1 MRRASIGLTLLF
13 GLAIGAGN
21 VAAASSPKSAEPAS
35 SSTTPSDKLRLLLDL
50 VQDPDIRT
58 YLEQRRAV
66 VAGQPGSDP
75 SNTMAGG
82 LGDGLQNL
90 RNRVRALASAVPHL
104 PEQFANAGGM
114 LTDMLTRGDAISLA
128 LFLPAFVALGLGG
141 EWMFRASTR
150 SLQRWLLALQLQT
163 ARERVLAVF
172 TRLAYSLGMITSY
185 AIGSIGAFLLFDW
198 SRGFKE
204 VLLALLL
211 ASLFGRLAYVVG
223 RFLLA
228 PGAARFRVVPMGTG
242 EARFLFDRLV
252 LLGLLLGVGSQLIAL
267 LAAFG
272 FDAISQ
278 ELCADALGVGILS
291 MMLEAVWRYPHEVAD
306 PADEGAEPAG
316 PVLTDESE
324 RDAPTLAE
332 AAAQADVVVVAPEPM
347 AWAPEWHHLR
357 RRATR
362 IILSLVFVLS
372 WCFWVADAATPFWV
386 LLFGVGLPAAVVLA
400 QRSIRHVLRP
410 GGRDAAFKASR
421 LDVVFLERGVR
432 TLLIAGG
439 AVVLAHLIG
448 LDVASLTMQDTVG
461 TRISRAVLG
470 VVVVVLVADFL
481 WHVIAALIDR
491 KLAKTLGGGEAT
503 DGSGHSARLQTLL
516 PILKNLSLA
525 VLAVVTAMMLLA
537 AIGVEIGPLIASAGV
552 VGVAIGFG
560 AQTLVKDIIS
570 GIFYLIDDAFR
581 IGEYIQ
587 SGTYKGTVESFSLRS
602 VKLRHQRGA
611 LYTVPFGILGAVQ
624 NQSRDWVVDKISIN
638 VPYETDLDRV
648 RKIVKRIGEAL
659 AEDPELGPEI
669 LKPLKLQGVAQFGDY
684 AVQLQTKMM
693 TKPGDVQ
700 FAARRRALMMIKS
713 EFQTHGIG
721 FALPMVHVSGEG
733 SEAAAA
739 QRALSI
745 VKGAQ
750 ANAAE

>member
-35 SSTTPSDKLRLLLDL
+35 SSTAPSDKLRLLLDL

-272 FDAISQ
+272 FDLISQ

-316 PVLTDESE
+316 PVLG
-324 RDAPTLAE
+324 RIRARRAN
-332 AAAQADVVVVAPEPM
+332 
-347 AWAPEWHHLR
+347 R
-357 RRATR
+357 RRGRCSGGCRGRGAR
-362 IILSLVFVLS
+362 
-372 WCFWVADAATPFWV
+372 ADGMGARMASPSPP
-386 LLFGVGLPAAVVLA
+386 GDENHPLA
-400 QRSIRHVLRP
+400 RLR
-410 GGRDAAFKASR
+410 AF
-421 LDVVFLERGVR
+421 VVFL
-432 TLLIAGG
+432 GG
-439 AVVLAHLIG
+439 G
-448 LDVASLTMQDTVG
+448 RRDP
-461 TRISRAVLG
+461 VLG
-470 VVVVVLVADFL
+470 ADL
-481 WHVIAALIDR
+481 R
-491 KLAKTLGGGEAT
+491 GRSSGRRRSEPKGRSAT
-503 DGSGHSARLQTLL
+503 CC
-516 PILKNLSLA
+516 
-525 VLAVVTAMMLLA
+525 
-537 AIGVEIGPLIASAGV
+537 
-552 VGVAIGFG
+552 
-560 AQTLVKDIIS
+560 
-570 GIFYLIDDAFR
+570 
-581 IGEYIQ
+581 
-587 SGTYKGTVESFSLRS
+587 
-602 VKLRHQRGA
+602 
-611 LYTVPFGILGAVQ
+611 
-624 NQSRDWVVDKISIN
+624 
-638 VPYETDLDRV
+638 
-648 RKIVKRIGEAL
+648 
-659 AEDPELGPEI
+659 DPEG
-669 LKPLKLQGVAQFGDY
+669 A
-684 AVQLQTKMM
+684 M
-693 TKPGDVQ
+693 
-700 FAARRRALMMIKS
+700 RRSRPA
-713 EFQTHGIG
+713 
-721 FALPMVHVSGEG
+721 G
-733 SEAAAA
+733 SM
-739 QRALSI
+739 SCSS
-745 VKGAQ
+745 
-750 ANAAE
+750 NAAFGPC

>member
-1 MRRASIGLTLLF
+1 MRRAFLGLIGLMLLF
-13 GLAIGAGN
+13 GVGSGEGRA
-21 VAAASSPKSAEPAS
+21 AAASPPKGSEAAAPTAAPA
-35 SSTTPSDKLRLLLDL
+35 DKLRLLLDL
-50 VQDPDIRT
+50 VADPDVRT
-58 YLEQRRAV
+58 YLEQRRPGAV
-66 VAGQPGSDP
+66 AQTVSDP
-75 SNTMAGG
+75 STTMAGG

-90 RNRVRALASAVPHL
+90 KNRIRALAEAVPRL
-104 PEQFANAGGM
+104 PAQVANAGGM
-114 LTDMLTRGDAISLA
+114 LTDMLGRGDAISLA
-128 LFLPAFVALGLGG
+128 LFLPVFVALGLGG
-141 EWMFRASTR
+141 EWLFRASTKGVR
-150 SLQRWLLALQLQT
+150 HWLIALPLQS

-185 AIGSIGAFLLFDW
+185 AIGSIGAFLPFDW
-198 SRGFKE
+198 SRGFKA

-211 ASLFGRLAYVVG
+211 ASLFVRLAFVVG

-228 PGAARFRVVPMGTG
+228 PGAARFRVVPMGTA
-242 EARFLFDRLV
+242 EALFLFRRLG
-252 LLGLLLGVGSQLIAL
+252 LLGILLGVGSQLIAV

-272 FDAISQ
+272 FDLISQ
-278 ELCADALGVGILS
+278 DLCTDALGVIILL
-291 MMLEAVWRYPHEVAD
+291 MMLEAVWRYPHATPDGVD
-306 PADEGAEPAG
+306 QGAEPA
-316 PVLTDESE
+316 
-324 RDAPTLAE
+324 APTAERE
-332 AAAQADVVVVAPEPM
+332 AAREEAAVAAADIVVEPTT
-347 AWAPEWHHLR
+347 WTPEWHRLR
-357 RRATR
+357 RRGAKLT
-362 IILSLVFVLS
+362 LSVVFVLL
-372 WCFWVADAATPFWV
+372 WFFWVTDWATPFWV
-386 LLFGVGLPAAVVLA
+386 LGFATGLPAAVALT

-410 GGRDAAFKASR
+410 GGRETAFKASR
-421 LDVVFLERGVR
+421 LDVVFLERGIR
-432 TLLIAGG
+432 TLLIGGG
-439 AVVLAHLIG
+439 AVLLAHLIG

-491 KLAKTLGGGEAT
+491 KLAKTLGSDTT
-503 DGSGHSARLQTLL
+503 DASGHSARLQTLL

-648 RKIVKRIGEAL
+648 RKIVKRIGETL

-669 LKPLKLQGVAQFGDY
+669 LKPIKLQGVAQFGDY

-713 EFQTHGIG
+713 EFQANGIG

-739 QRALSI
+739 QRALSL
-745 VKGAQ
+745 VKGTQ

>member
-1 MRRASIGLTLLF
+1 MPAGCCPKCW
-13 GLAIGAGN
+13 GA
-21 VAAASSPKSAEPAS
+21 
-35 SSTTPSDKLRLLLDL
+35 
-50 VQDPDIRT
+50 
-58 YLEQRRAV
+58 
-66 VAGQPGSDP
+66 
-75 SNTMAGG
+75 
-82 LGDGLQNL
+82 
-90 RNRVRALASAVPHL
+90 
-104 PEQFANAGGM
+104 
-114 LTDMLTRGDAISLA
+114 GDAISLA
-128 LFLPAFVALGLGG
+128 LFLPVFVALGLGG
-141 EWMFRASTR
+141 EWLFRTSTQGVQYWLIALP
-150 SLQRWLLALQLQT
+150 LQS
-163 ARERVLAVF
+163 ARERVSAVF

-185 AIGSIGAFLLFDW
+185 AIGSIGAFLPFDW
-198 SRGFKE
+198 SRGFKA

-242 EARFLFDRLV
+242 QARFLFYRLV
-252 LLGLLLGVGSQLIAL
+252 LLGLLLGIGSQLIAL

-272 FDAISQ
+272 FDLISQ
-278 ELCADALGVGILS
+278 DLCVDALGVVILT
-291 MMLEAVWRYPHEVAD
+291 MTLEAVWRYPHEPAT

-316 PVLTDESE
+316 RLLDQEAA
-324 RDAPTLAE
+324 RDAPAIALP
-332 AAAQADVVVVAPEPM
+332 AAPADLVVVRPEPT
-347 AWAPEWHHLR
+347 AWTPEWHHLR
-357 RRATR
+357 RRGAKIT
-362 IILSLVFVLS
+362 LSIVLVLL
-372 WCFWVADAATPFWV
+372 WCFWVADSTTPFWV
-386 LLFGVGLPAAVVLA
+386 LSFATGLPAAVLLT

-410 GGRDAAFKASR
+410 GGRDTAFKASR
-421 LDVVFLERGVR
+421 LDVVFLERGIR

-439 AVVLAHLIG
+439 AVLLAHLIG

-461 TRISRAVLG
+461 TRVSRAVLG
-470 VVVVVLVADFL
+470 VLVVVLVADFL

-491 KLAKTLGGGEAT
+491 KLAKSLGGGDAT

-648 RKIVKRIGEAL
+648 RKIVKRVGETL
-659 AEDPELGPEI
+659 ADDPELGPDI

-713 EFQTHGIG
+713 EFQTNGIG

-745 VKGAQ
+745 IKGAQ